1 MPNMA
6 VQYRGPNPALL
17 TLTKELR
24 ARFGDP
30 ARTYEFVTGY
40 KSPDNYSGHNPDQN
54 GIVHA
59 VDIFV
64 GPGNL
69 TAAQGVDTAE
79 RIRQEGQRGETPG
92 VPARVFYLI
101 HNRRIA
107 GGSEGWA
114 WRPYTGAD
122 PHTDHIHVSTAD
134 TYWGDPVALDAS
146 NYNTTAPWN
155 LWAAVPLTSTKP
167 TPIQEDDMSAADV
180 TAIKNHINAVLL
192 GGYEW
197 GGKKHPGIGAV
208 VEENQ
213 RRIGAIPANVW
224 ATPVARSGKKVTA
237 LQELADAKTESIK
250 SNATLIALQ
259 NVIGQL
265 AGGSSVD
272 YAKVTEAVTK
282 ALAEGVVKVD
292 VTVAGADQ

>member
-6 VQYRGPNPALL
+6 VQYQGPNPALI

-40 KSPDNYSGHNPDQN
+40 KSPGNYSGHNPDNN

-69 TAAQGVDTAE
+69 SEAQGMDVAE
-79 RIRQEGQRGETPG
+79 RIRLEGQRGDTPG
-92 VPARVFYLI
+92 IPARVFYLI

-134 TYWGDPVALDAS
+134 TYWGDPVALHPS

-155 LWAAVPLTSTKP
+155 LWVAVPLTSANP
-167 TPIQEDDMSAADV
+167 APIQEDWFDMATKNDVKDALREIFAENGSGTAAAKKAGTRDWV
-180 TAIKNHINAVLL
+180 LFNTREHAMAANNGAKANGIVLATIAAQTA
-192 GGYEW
+192 
-197 GGKKHPGIGAV
+197 
-208 VEENQ
+208 
-213 RRIGAIPANVW
+213 AI
-224 ATPVARSGKKVTA
+224 
-237 LQELADAKTESIK
+237 
-250 SNATLIALQ
+250 
-259 NVIGQL
+259 
-265 AGGSSVD
+265 
-272 YAKVTEAVTK
+272 K
-282 ALAEGVVKVD
+282 ALAQSKPGLDATAVQASIDKAVQGALKDLTVTLSVD
-292 VTVAGADQ
+292 ADQ

>member
-40 KSPDNYSGHNPDQN
+40 KSPGNYSGHNPDNN

-69 TAAQGVDTAE
+69 TAAQGIDAAE
-79 RIRQEGQRGETPG
+79 RLRQEGLRGTAPG
-92 VPARVFYLI
+92 VPARVSYLI

-122 PHTDHIHVSTAD
+122 PHIDHIHVSTAD
-134 TYWGDPVALDAS
+134 TYWGDRVALDPS
-146 NYNTTAPWN
+146 NYNTASPWN
-155 LWAAVPLTSTKP
+155 LWAAVPLTTTKP
-167 TPIQEDDMSAADV
+167 APIQEDDMPLTAQDKKDIAIAVWGYKNSALERDDAYALLRAIRDRVLVNPETAKAVQEIQGRVTKYLNSQTAEGLALDREQVGLLNDLLAVVGTEDV
-180 TAIKNHINAVLL
+180 TK
-192 GGYEW
+192 
-197 GGKKHPGIGAV
+197 
-208 VEENQ
+208 
-213 RRIGAIPANVW
+213 
-224 ATPVARSGKKVTA
+224 
-237 LQELADAKTESIK
+237 
-250 SNATLIALQ
+250 
-259 NVIGQL
+259 
-265 AGGSSVD
+265 
-272 YAKVTEAVTK
+272 
-282 ALAEGVVKVD
+282 
-292 VTVAGADQ
+292 